1 MKINKNLWFLIIPIF
16 CIALITGS
24 FFYTRGIIKA
34 NEAAKANGVI
44 ADVFPDA
51 VRYSEATYNKRFLA
65 LYLEEQGYETTDVVV
80 DHVVYARNEQNA
92 VKGLIVYVNCYKKF
106 GGLIQ
111 MAVGIQNNG
120 TINGYTILDISD
132 AKGLESKVKPSG
144 TTHSVRDVALRRLLG
159 KRNCSLA
166 DARCLQRILNGQM
179 FESVGFITELNR
191 HYIAFSPQVSTL
203 LDPSLGCVIYSGI

>member
-44 ADVFPDA
+44 SDVFPDA

-92 VKGLIVYVNCYKKF
+92 VKGLIVYVNCYKNF

-132 AKGLESKVKPSG
+132 AKGLESQVKEDDFKNQFIGKNVSAFVLSDEPHNDAEIEAPNGARDASG
-144 TTHSVRDVALRRLLG
+144 TVVNGINTAIITLEFIDESMGGLL
-159 KRNCSLA
+159 
-166 DARCLQRILNGQM
+166 
-179 FESVGFITELNR
+179 E
-191 HYIAFSPQVSTL
+191 
-203 LDPSLGCVIYSGI
+203 

>member
-44 ADVFPDA
+44 SEVFPDA

-65 LYLEEQGYETTDVVV
+65 LYLEEQGYDTTDVVV

-92 VKGLIVYVNCYKKF
+92 VKGLIIYVNCYKKY

-132 AKGLESKVKPSG
+132 AKGLESKVKEDDFQNQFIGKNVSTFVLSDEPHSDAEIAAPNGARDASG
-144 TTHSVRDVALRRLLG
+144 TVVNGINTAIITLEFIDESMGGLL
-159 KRNCSLA
+159 
-166 DARCLQRILNGQM
+166 
-179 FESVGFITELNR
+179 E
-191 HYIAFSPQVSTL
+191 
-203 LDPSLGCVIYSGI
+203 

>member
-132 AKGLESKVKPSG
+132 AKGLESKVK
-144 TTHSVRDVALRRLLG
+144 DDDFKNQFIG
-159 KRNCSLA
+159 KNVSAFVLSDEPHN
-166 DARCLQRILNGQM
+166 DAEIEAPNG
-179 FESVGFITELNR
+179 
-191 HYIAFSPQVSTL
+191 
-203 LDPSLGCVIYSGI
+203 